1 LLAGVYLVLLILRGT
16 GAGMHIILARDI
28 DIDGFAGLRERHYVM
43 DSRVFGDHRKAEA
56 AGGLGAFVYLADAH
70 FLRYGSTGRHSHRNI
85 DIVTLVM
92 GGRLLH
98 RGTLGDESLY
108 VAGDVL
114 IQRAGAQGFEHNE
127 VNPDERP
134 NRIIQIWMQPQQSQG
149 EAQHIQSGWPKQG
162 RRCVYRSN
170 DTCLDLVTLAEAE
183 SLVQSGDYRLYLVSG
198 AGVLTDAGGAEQV
211 SVEALVSGENLQFQA
226 SATTR
231 AALVYLAAG

>member
-1 LLAGVYLVLLILRGT
+1 MQVIS
-16 GAGMHIILARDI
+16 ARDI

-43 DSRVFGDHRKAEA
+43 DSRMFGDHRKADAVE
-56 AGGLGAFVYLADAH
+56 GLGAFVYLADAH
-70 FLRYGSTGRHSHRNI
+70 FLRYGSTGRHSHRHI
-85 DIVTLVM
+85 DIITLVM

-98 RGTLGDESLY
+98 RGTLGDESLHES
-108 VAGDVL
+108 GDVL

-149 EAQHIQSGWPKQG
+149 EAQHAQSGWPQQG

-183 SLVQSGDYRLYLVSG
+183 SLAQAGNYRLYLVSG

-211 SVEALVSGENLQFQA
+211 FAEALVSGENLQFQA
-226 SATTR
+226 SAATR
-231 AALVYLAAG
+231 AALVYLAAD

>member
-1 LLAGVYLVLLILRGT
+1 
-16 GAGMHIILARDI
+16 MHIISARDI

-43 DSRVFGDHRKAEA
+43 DRRVFGDHRKAEA
-56 AGGLGAFVYLADAH
+56 AEGLGAFVYLADAH
-70 FLRYGSTGRHSHRNI
+70 FLRYGSTGRHSHRHI
-85 DIVTLVM
+85 DIITLVM

-108 VAGDVL
+108 EAGEVL

-149 EAQHIQSGWPKQG
+149 VAQHEQAGWPERG
-162 RRCVYRSN
+162 RKRVYRSG

-183 SLVQSGDYRLYLVSG
+183 ELTQAGDFRLYLING
-198 AGVLTDAGGAEQV
+198 AGAIAAAGSEQPI
-211 SVEALVSGENLQFQA
+211 SAEALGSGENLRFQA
-226 SATTR
+226 SAATQ
-231 AALVYLAAG
+231 AALVYYSVT